1 MAILLIYIPTEDAI
15 TNIDASERLSSFL
28 YYTRL
33 VTAHITVR
41 QDGSLQERHSGKGEA
56 QQRQEEHRALP
67 AKEPKKKAEK
77 GKTSKNYHNGA
88 QSANEITDD
97 VSESEIDETIQPLGL
112 ICIKLS
118 TPQLVI
124 GTAPMEY
131 LVAYISSIDE
141 TTRRRPRKIPSF
153 SRRAVSECLG
163 RLEAGGYRG

>member
-77 GKTSKNYHNGA
+77 GKTSKNYQFLA
-88 QSANEITDD
+88 EKPKA
-97 VSESEIDETIQPLGL
+97 
-112 ICIKLS
+112 
-118 TPQLVI
+118 
-124 GTAPMEY
+124 
-131 LVAYISSIDE
+131 
-141 TTRRRPRKIPSF
+141 
-153 SRRAVSECLG
+153 
-163 RLEAGGYRG
+163 